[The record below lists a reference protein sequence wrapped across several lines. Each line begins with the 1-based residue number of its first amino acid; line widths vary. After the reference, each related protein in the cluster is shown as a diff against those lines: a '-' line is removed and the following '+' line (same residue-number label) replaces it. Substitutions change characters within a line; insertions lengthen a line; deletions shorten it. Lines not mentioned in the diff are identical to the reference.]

1 MNSNSINLE
10 KKSEEHIFYDNLLSI
25 VKKYRCYTTAIKNQY
40 IKLLSELSECEK
52 ISDDD
57 FYNQIKK
64 INSMGKIIIAYK
76 LNSGL
81 GDTVVVIGTG
91 TIIIEP
97 KLIHGCKN
105 VGHIEDIVVKSE
117 YRGKKISSNILNML
131 KDIGKKHQCYK
142 LILDCDEKVI
152 PVYKSNG
159 FEVKGNQM
167 CIYF

>member
-1 MNSNSINLE
+1 MNKTNTE
-10 KKSEEHIFYDNLLSI
+10 TTEHIFYDNLLSI
-25 VKKYRCYTTAIKNQY
+25 VKKYRCYTTSIKNQY
-40 IKLLSELSECEK
+40 INLLSELTDCEEM
-52 ISDDD
+52 SDDD

-76 LNSGL
+76 LNRDI
-81 GDTVVVIGTG
+81 GDIVIIIGTG

-105 VGHIEDIVVKSE
+105 VAHIEDIVVKSE

-131 KDIGKKHQCYK
+131 KDICKKHQCYK

-159 FEVKGNQM
+159 FEVKGTQM